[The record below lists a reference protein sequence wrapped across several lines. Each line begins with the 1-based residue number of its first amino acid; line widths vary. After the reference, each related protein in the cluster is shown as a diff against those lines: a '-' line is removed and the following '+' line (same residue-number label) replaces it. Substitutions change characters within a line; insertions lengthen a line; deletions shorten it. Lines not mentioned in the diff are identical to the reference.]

1 MPSLPTAG
9 GETEHEVGVFGVNHI
24 AFRTPDPAGLKRFY
38 AELLAAEPVEGA
50 HDPLRVGRTL
60 LVFFESQEAGVPAD
74 PDEISFDC
82 DAAGFADCHDRAQ
95 ALGAVQRE
103 PVRHTPWSQ
112 GFVVRDPDGRRI
124 ELTHDDLG
132 VYWRE

>member
-1 MPSLPTAG
+1 M
-9 GETEHEVGVFGVNHI
+9 GVLGVNHI

-38 AELLAAEPVEGA
+38 AELLDAEVVAGA

-60 LVFFESQEAGVPAD
+60 LVFFEAEEAGLPAD

-82 DAAGFADCHDRAQ
+82 DAAGFEASYRRAQ

-103 PVRHTPWSQ
+103 PVRHTQWSQ

>member
-1 MPSLPTAG
+1 V
-9 GETEHEVGVFGVNHI
+9 TEGFVGVLGINHI
-24 AFRTPDPAGLKRFY
+24 AFRTPDPARLKGFY
-38 AELLAAEPVEGA
+38 AELLDAEEVEGA

-60 LVFFESQEAGVPAD
+60 LVFFEAKEAGLPAD

-82 DAAGFADCHDRAQ
+82 DAAGFEACYRRAQ

-124 ELTHDDLG
+124 ELTYDDLG

>member
-1 MPSLPTAG
+1 M
-9 GETEHEVGVFGVNHI
+9 GVLGINHI
-24 AFRTPDPAGLKRFY
+24 AFRTSDPAGLKRFY
-38 AELLAAEPVEGA
+38 AELLDAEELDGA
-50 HDPLRVGRTL
+50 HDPLRVGGTL
-60 LVFFESQEAGVPAD
+60 LVFFESGENAVSAD
-74 PDEISFDC
+74 PDEIAFDC
-82 DAAGFADCHDRAQ
+82 DAAGFAGCYQRAQ

-103 PVRHTPWSQ
+103 PVSHTPSSR

>member
-1 MPSLPTAG
+1 MERLTA
-9 GETEHEVGVFGVNHI
+9 VFGVNHI

-38 AELLAAEPVEGA
+38 AELLGAEEVDGA

-60 LVFFESQEAGVPAD
+60 LVFFESAEGGAPPD

-82 DAAGFADCHDRAQ
+82 DAAGFDACYERAQ
-95 ALGAVQRE
+95 ALDVVQRG
-103 PVRHTPWSQ
+103 PMSHTPWSK

>member
-1 MPSLPTAG
+1 M
-9 GETEHEVGVFGVNHI
+9 GVLGVNHI

-38 AELLAAEPVEGA
+38 TELLDGEELEGA
-50 HDPLRVGRTL
+50 HDPLRVGGTL
-60 LVFFESQEAGVPAD
+60 LVFFPSEENAISSD
-74 PDEISFDC
+74 PDEIAFDC
-82 DAAGFADCHDRAQ
+82 DASGFAGCYERAQ

-103 PVRHTPWSQ
+103 PVSHTPSSK

-124 ELTHDDLG
+124 ELTHDDRG

>member
-1 MPSLPTAG
+1 
-9 GETEHEVGVFGVNHI
+9 VGVLGVNHI

-38 AELLAAEPVEGA
+38 AELLDAEVVEGA
-50 HDPLRVGRTL
+50 HDPLRIGRTL
-60 LVFFESQEAGVPAD
+60 LVFFASQEGGAPAD

-82 DAAGFADCHDRAQ
+82 DAAGFAAAYERAK

>member
-1 MPSLPTAG
+1 
-9 GETEHEVGVFGVNHI
+9 VGVFGVNHI

-38 AELLAAEPVEGA
+38 AQLLDAEVVQGA

-60 LVFFESQEAGVPAD
+60 LVFFEAEAAGVPAD

-82 DAAGFADCHDRAQ
+82 DAAGFDVSYQRAQ
-95 ALGAVQRE
+95 KLGALQRE
-103 PVRHTPWSQ
+103 PVRHTPWSR

-132 VYWRE
+132 VYWRA

>member
-1 MPSLPTAG
+1 M
-9 GETEHEVGVFGVNHI
+9 GVIGINHI

-38 AELLAAEPVEGA
+38 SELLNAEEVDGA
-50 HDPLRVGRTL
+50 HDPLRVGRTM
-60 LVFFESQEAGVPAD
+60 LVFFEAAESGARAD

-82 DAAGFADCHDRAQ
+82 DAAGFDACYERAQ
-95 ALGAVQRE
+95 ALGAVERE
-103 PVRHTPWSQ
+103 PVSHTPWSK

>member
-1 MPSLPTAG
+1 M
-9 GETEHEVGVFGVNHI
+9 GVLGVNHI
-24 AFRTPDPAGLKRFY
+24 AFRTPDPARLKRFY
-38 AELLAAEPVEGA
+38 AELLDTEEVEGA
-50 HDPLRVGRTL
+50 HDPLRAGPTL
-60 LVFFESQEAGVPAD
+60 LVFFKSQDNQIPAD
-74 PDEISFDC
+74 PDEIAFDC
-82 DAAGFADCHDRAQ
+82 DAAGFAACYERAK
-95 ALGAVQRE
+95 ALSAVERD